1 MSNFNLESNN
11 DKSNEV
17 SLFRSLVSRSD
28 LTVSGYNLETTN
40 ALYCLIVSD
49 LFLKGSDINLKT
61 HKECIKNAKDLN
73 IQISEKKSIDL
84 RSLLSYT
91 NSTNYKSIAFQNLEL
106 LFIENISK
114 SSFIIEFKNRYLVIL
129 NNISD
134 DYNFKIR
141 DILKEKQLS
150 FKNLETMMRYLNR
163 TYKFKLDEILG
174 YCKLE
179 IGFENYLS
187 NIIDSEIENIKS
199 DEISG
204 EISDETSNENTY
216 TVSDEDRFLQR
227 AIEESL
233 NINLL
238 NNEIGMEEIEN
249 INCSD
254 ESYIY
259 SDDENYFEDE
269 HEQQFDEDDEEGE
282 EEINF
287 SELSETNSDKK

>member
-40 ALYCLIVSD
+40 AMYCLFVSD
-49 LFLKGSDINLKT
+49 LFLKDFDINLKN
-61 HKECIKNAKDLN
+61 HKDCIKNAKDLN

-91 NSTNYKSIAFQNLEL
+91 NSTNYTNIAFQNLES
-106 LFIENISK
+106 LFSQNISK
-114 SSFIIEFKNRYLVIL
+114 SSFIIEFKNRYLAIL

-134 DYNFKIR
+134 EYNFKIR
-141 DILKEKQLS
+141 DILKEKQPS
-150 FKNLETMMRYLNR
+150 FKNLETMMRYLSR
-163 TYKFKLDEILG
+163 TYRFNSDEILG

-179 IGFENYLS
+179 KGFENYLS
-187 NIIDSEIENIKS
+187 NIIDTEIENIQT
-199 DEISG
+199 DEK
-204 EISDETSNENTY
+204 SDETSNENTNIA
-216 TVSDEDRFLQR
+216 SDEDRFLQR

-233 NINLL
+233 NLNTLSNEEFEVEQINDMY
-238 NNEIGMEEIEN
+238 N
-249 INCSD
+249 SD

-269 HEQQFDEDDEEGE
+269 HEQQFDEDDEDDE

-287 SELSETNSDKK
+287 SELSETNSDNK

>member
-40 ALYCLIVSD
+40 ALYCLFVSD

-91 NSTNYKSIAFQNLEL
+91 NSTNYKNIAFQNLEL
-106 LFIENISK
+106 LFVENISK

-141 DILKEKQLS
+141 DMLKEKQLS

-163 TYKFKLDEILG
+163 TYKFKSDEILG

-179 IGFENYLS
+179 KGFENYLS
-187 NIIDSEIENIKS
+187 NIIDTEIENIET
-199 DEISG
+199 D

-233 NINLL
+233 NIN
-238 NNEIGMEEIEN
+238 NEIGMEEIDN
-249 INCSD
+249 IYCSD

-269 HEQQFDEDDEEGE
+269 YEQQFDEDNE

-287 SELSETNSDKK
+287 SELSETNSDNK